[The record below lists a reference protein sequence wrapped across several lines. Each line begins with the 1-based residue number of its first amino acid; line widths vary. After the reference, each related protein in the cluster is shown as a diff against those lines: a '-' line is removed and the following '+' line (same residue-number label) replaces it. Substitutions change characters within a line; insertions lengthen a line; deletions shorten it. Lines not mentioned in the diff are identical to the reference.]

1 MDEVAARRLIAREL
15 AVALPAV
22 VDEADFRCLG
32 ADSLDLVSMTML
44 IEEHFD
50 VAISP
55 DEAEHCTTVGAAIC
69 LLRAK
74 LHH

>member
-1 MDEVAARRLIAREL
+1 MLIAEEL
-15 AVALPAV
+15 AVAPASV
-22 VDEADFRCLG
+22 TDEADFRCLG

-44 IEEHFD
+44 LEERFD

-55 DEAEHCTTVGAAIC
+55 DEAECCTTVGAAMQ